1 MNLFNVTILGNGS
14 AVPTSFQHPTS
25 QIVTYGGK
33 RFMIDCG
40 EGTQMQMIKH
50 QTGHKH
56 INHIF
61 ISHLHGD
68 HYFGL
73 IGIINT
79 FHLFGRKKPLHI
91 YAPAALEEIINSQLA
106 VSNTTLRYSLVF
118 HVLEENEVKP
128 LYEDKNLIISHFPL
142 KHSIPAYGFVFREK
156 TRERKI
162 KKSFVSDY
170 SPSIEQMHAIKTG
183 SDFVLEDGLIIP
195 NDKITDD
202 PAAPRSYAYC
212 SDTAYFKNVIPY
224 ISGVNLLY
232 HEATFDNSQMDLAKE
247 KFHST
252 AAQAALIASEAQ
264 VEKLLLG
271 HFSARFRV
279 RDHLLE
285 EAKDVFPNTELS
297 VEGVSYDVVSL

>member
-25 QIVTYGGK
+25 QLVTYGGK

-40 EGTQMQMIKH
+40 EGTQMQMIKY

-56 INHIF
+56 IDHIF

-79 FHLFGRKKPLHI
+79 FHLFGRKNPLHI
-91 YAPAALEEIINSQLA
+91 YAPAALEEIVNIQLA
-106 VSNTTLRYSLVF
+106 VSNTILRYSLVF
-118 HVLEENEVKP
+118 HLLEEKEEKP

-156 TRERKI
+156 TGERKI

-170 SPSIEQMHAIKTG
+170 APSIEQMHAIKTG
-183 SDFVLEDGLIIP
+183 SDFVAEDGRKIP
-195 NDKITDD
+195 NDIITDD
-202 PAAPRSYAYC
+202 PVAPHSYAYC
-212 SDTAYFKNVIPY
+212 SDTAYFKEIIPY
-224 ISGVNLLY
+224 ISGVSLLY
-232 HEATFDNSQMDLAKE
+232 HESTFDNSQQEIAKD
-247 KFHST
+247 KLHST
-252 AAQAALIASEAQ
+252 AAQAALIAQEAN
-264 VEKLLLG
+264 VGKLLLG
-271 HFSARFRV
+271 HYSARFRNKE
-279 RDHLLE
+279 HLLK
-285 EAKDVFPNTELS
+285 EAKAVFLNTELS
-297 VEGVSYDVVSL
+297 VEGENYQV